1 MKLQLTRYQMEQTA
15 LALGARLKTLRQWR
29 QKGWPANWL
38 LKLEENFGEPFDI
51 VELWTEQDHKRWLEG
66 LDRARSQN
74 VADVYQ
80 AENERLKAE
89 NVELRRRLSNQQ
101 VTILNL
107 QQELGEDAVRKI
119 AVDKALA
126 LTRQA
131 AVERAQFFVQQLQRD
146 LQRCDMAQAQMAKL
160 LHIRPTL
167 TPCGEKL
174 VSSDHFSVDG
184 TLIEAWASMK
194 SFKPKD
200 AASPDDT
207 PPPDSGRNPEVDLR
221 QDALGPCVNGSS

>member
-51 VELWTEQDHKRWLEG
+51 VEIWTEQDHKRWLEG

-174 VSSDHFSVDG
+174 VSSDVAPAD
-184 TLIEAWASMK
+184 
-194 SFKPKD
+194 
-200 AASPDDT
+200 
-207 PPPDSGRNPEVDLR
+207 
-221 QDALGPCVNGSS
+221 

>member
-1 MKLQLTRYQMEQTA
+1 MQEAPYGRCCQSTSRRSSRTSKFALKKAMKLQLTRYQMEQTA

-51 VELWTEQDHKRWLEG
+51 VEIWTEQDHKRWLDG

-101 VTILNL
+101 VAILNL

-160 LHIRPTL
+160 FVDRGLGVDEELQTQG
-167 TPCGEKL
+167 CGKPVKGIL
-174 VSSDHFSVDG
+174 SAPDS
-184 TLIEAWASMK
+184 ASQ
-194 SFKPKD
+194 
-200 AASPDDT
+200 SPD
-207 PPPDSGRNPEVDLR
+207 
-221 QDALGPCVNGSS
+221 SSFCES

>member
-1 MKLQLTRYQMEQTA
+1 
-15 LALGARLKTLRQWR
+15 
-29 QKGWPANWL
+29 
-38 LKLEENFGEPFDI
+38 
-51 VELWTEQDHKRWLEG
+51 
-66 LDRARSQN
+66 
-74 VADVYQ
+74 
-80 AENERLKAE
+80 
-89 NVELRRRLSNQQ
+89 
-101 VTILNL
+101 
-107 QQELGEDAVRKI
+107 
-119 AVDKALA
+119 
-126 LTRQA
+126 
-131 AVERAQFFVQQLQRD
+131 
-146 LQRCDMAQAQMAKL
+146 MAQAQMAKL

-207 PPPDSGRNPEVDLR
+207 QPPDSGRNPEVDLR